1 MPESESDVVVAATD
15 RPLPIAVRRITDDRV
30 PSDLIGLAT
39 YLGDRLI
46 ARCAVPEE
54 VADFIEGRRLFDQPA
69 QLVLAAKV
77 EPPGL
82 QCRLFALVEVAG
94 GGEDPEPVEP
104 WAASV
109 PSYEDLIDQA
119 ETPAESPPA
128 TPQGMIFL
136 GLIVR
141 FAKDRRHPDNLGL
154 EAADILRRVVE
165 GETTEVV
172 DKVLDD
178 LLGGGSLP

>member
-1 MPESESDVVVAATD
+1 MSEFESSVVVAATD
-15 RPLPIAVRRITDDRV
+15 RPLPIAVRRITDERV
-30 PSDLIGLAT
+30 PADLVGLAT
-39 YLGDRLI
+39 YLNDRLI

-54 VADFIEGRRLFDQPA
+54 AVEFIEGKRLFEQPV
-69 QLVLAAKV
+69 QLVLAAKE

-82 QCRLFALVEVAG
+82 QCRLFALVEVARD
-94 GGEDPEPVEP
+94 GEEDSAEP

-109 PSYEDLIDQA
+109 PKYEEAIGS
-119 ETPAESPPA
+119 EPTEA

-141 FAKDRRHPDNLGL
+141 FARDRKHPDNLGL
-154 EAADILRRVVE
+154 EAADVLRRVVE
-165 GETTEVV
+165 GEATEVV

-178 LLGGGSLP
+178 LLGGGPLP

>member
-1 MPESESDVVVAATD
+1 MPESESDIVVAATD
-15 RPLPIAVRRITDDRV
+15 RPLPIAVRRILDERV
-30 PSDLIGLAT
+30 PADLVGLAT
-39 YLGDRLI
+39 YLDDRLI

-54 VADFIEGRRLFDQPA
+54 VVEFIEGRRLFEQPA
-69 QLVLAAKV
+69 QLVLAAKE

-82 QCRLFALVEVAG
+82 QCRLFALVEVAPDG
-94 GGEDPEPVEP
+94 AEDSAEP

-109 PSYEDLIDQA
+109 PKYQDAADSESA
-119 ETPAESPPA
+119 EV

-141 FAKDRRHPDNLGL
+141 FAKDRKYPGNLGL
-154 EAADILRRVVE
+154 EAADILKRVVE

-178 LLGGGSLP
+178 LLSGGPLP

>member
-1 MPESESDVVVAATD
+1 MAESESDVVVAATD
-15 RPLPIAVRRITDDRV
+15 RPLPIAVRRIVDERV
-30 PSDLIGLAT
+30 PADMVGLGT
-39 YLGDRLI
+39 YLDDRLI

-54 VADFIEGRRLFDQPA
+54 VVEFIEGRGLFEQPA
-69 QLVLAAKV
+69 QLVLAAKE

-82 QCRLFALVEVAG
+82 QCRLFALVEVARAA
-94 GGEDPEPVEP
+94 EEEAAEP

-109 PSYEDLIDQA
+109 PKYEDVA
-119 ETPAESPPA
+119 GTEPAEVP
-128 TPQGMIFL
+128 PQGMIFL

-141 FAKDRRHPDNLGL
+141 FAKDRKHPDNLGL

-165 GETTEVV
+165 GEATEVV

-178 LLGGGSLP
+178 LLGEGPLP

>member
-1 MPESESDVVVAATD
+1 MPQPESDVVVAATD
-15 RPLPIAVRRITDDRV
+15 RPLPITVRRITDDRV
-30 PSDLIGLAT
+30 PEDLIGLAT

-54 VADFIEGRRLFDQPA
+54 VAEFIEGRRLFEQPA

-94 GGEDPEPVEP
+94 GGEESEPDEP

-109 PSYEDLIDQA
+109 PSYEDVA
-119 ETPAESPPA
+119 ETSGASAQAAEA
-128 TPQGMIFL
+128 TPQGMVFL

-141 FAKDRRHPDNLGL
+141 FAKDRRHPENLGL

-178 LLGGGSLP
+178 LLGGGTLP